1 MSIFLK
7 MKMRKAF
14 FIILGLFLAFLI
26 ACLISW
32 IPVTEHVKLDLVDG
46 NVRAALVTDLHS
58 CYYGPNQRWLTDRID
73 KEAPDVIF
81 LGGDIFD
88 DGLPDDNA
96 RKTIEY
102 LVAKYPCFYVTGNH
116 EFWSGRVDEMKAYMI
131 SVGVVVLEGDCE
143 TITINGVVMDVC
155 GVDDPTYM
163 SDNQWLEQLDS
174 AYAKADSMHFRVL
187 LTHRPEKVDVYSRYD
202 FDLIL
207 AGHAH
212 AGQMKVPFL
221 NIGLFAPD
229 QGYFAKYVDGIY
241 TLENGSVMEVSR
253 GLSRESTRLPRLF
266 NRPEVVVMDLY

>member
-1 MSIFLK
+1 

-46 NVRAALVTDLHS
+46 KVRAALVTDLHS

-116 EFWSGRVDEMKAYMI
+116 EFWSGRVDEMKAYMK

-174 AYAKADSMHFRVL
+174 AYAKADSMHFRIL

>member
-58 CYYGPNQRWLTDRID
+58 CFYGPDQRWLTDRID

-88 DGLPDDNA
+88 DDLSDDNA
-96 RKTIEY
+96 RKAIKY

-116 EFWSGRVDEMKAYMI
+116 EFWSGRVDEMKAFMK
-131 SVGVVVLEGDCE
+131 SVGVTVLEGDCE
-143 TITINGVVMDVC
+143 NITINGVVVDVC

-163 SDNQWLEQLDS
+163 SDDQWLEQLDA
-174 AYAKADSMHFRVL
+174 AYAKTDSTHFRVL

-266 NRPEVVVMDLY
+266 NRPEVVVMDLC

>member
-1 MSIFLK
+1 MQNFLK
-7 MKMRKAF
+7 MKMRKVL

-26 ACLISW
+26 VCLISW
-32 IPVTEHVKLDLVDG
+32 VPVTEHVKLDLVDG
-46 NVRAALVTDLHS
+46 KIRAALVTDLHS
-58 CYYGPNQRWLTDRID
+58 CFYGPDQRWLTDRID

-116 EFWSGRVDEMKAYMI
+116 EFWSGRVDEMKAYMK

-143 TITINGVVMDVC
+143 NIAINGVVVDVC

-163 SDNQWLEQLDS
+163 SDDQWLEQLDA
-174 AYAKADSMHFRVL
+174 AYAKTDSTHFRVL
-187 LTHRPEKVDVYSRYD
+187 LTHRPEKVDIYSRYD
-202 FDLIL
+202 YDLIL

-212 AGQMKVPFL
+212 AGQMMIPFL
-221 NIGLFAPD
+221 NLGLFAPD
-229 QGYFAKYVDGIY
+229 QGFLAKYVDGIY

-266 NRPEVVVMDLY
+266 NRPELVIIDLY